1 MRAGRWTMRGDV
13 ASRSSHHHWSVLF
26 KVPKK
31 AGQGQQRRP
40 ARDSRLNP
48 IAYGTKTGESGF
60 RAWLSGNVDRFNW
73 LGDDLHA
80 AAVTLA
86 KEA

>member
-1 MRAGRWTMRGDV
+1 MSRPGRLTITGRFCL
-13 ASRSSHHHWSVLF
+13 RC
-26 KVPKK
+26 
-31 AGQGQQRRP
+31 QRRP

-73 LGDDLHA
+73 LGDDLHVA
-80 AAVTLA
+80 AATLA
-86 KEA
+86 KQAQTFGLRAGRRLRDR

>member
-1 MRAGRWTMRGDV
+1 MRGDV

-48 IAYGTKTGESGF
+48 NRLRDQDGRVG
-60 RAWLSGNVDRFNW
+60 LPC
-73 LGDDLHA
+73 
-80 AAVTLA
+80 LA
-86 KEA
+86 IPEM